1 MRGVYSFNGYRITFA
16 LLIGAIVVGIIFG
29 IFPELDLQISS
40 IFYDIRQGTFPAA
53 SSSFLN
59 TVRSEGVLLTSALAL
74 CLVTILITNKFLL
87 RASQL
92 LPSRHA
98 FFLLAVYILG
108 PGLLVN
114 GIAKSISHRP
124 RPYSVTQFNGPNE
137 FVAWWDRSGACKKNC
152 SFSSGEASTAAW
164 IIVAAIVLPTPHK
177 IIAVTLSIIIAGAL
191 SFLRLSFGGHFMSD
205 VLFGILTTLIVAS
218 VTYPLFFDPLQKNKR
233 EFIGSARSKATIA
246 LSSSRGI
253 TSSQVLSKAVR
264 INLLSVMLAIS
275 LVFTFGWAFSR
286 DPADIRDLA
295 IYCLF
300 LYGALATM
308 AAMQKS
314 FSQ

>member
-1 MRGVYSFNGYRITFA
+1 MRGVFSFNNRRITFA
-16 LLIGAIVVGIIFG
+16 LLSGAMVVGIIFG

-40 IFYDIRQGTFPAA
+40 IFYDSQQGTFPAA

-59 TVRSEGVLLTSALAL
+59 AVRSEGILIVNALAL
-74 CLVTILITNKFLL
+74 CLVTILITNRFLS

-98 FFLLAVYILG
+98 LFLLAIYILG

-114 GIAKSISHRP
+114 GIAKSVSHRP
-124 RPYSVTQFNGPNE
+124 RPYSVTQFNGPNK
-137 FVAWWDRSGACKKNC
+137 FVAWWDRSGTCKKNC
-152 SFSSGEASTAAW
+152 SFSSGEASSAAW
-164 IIVAAIVLPTPHK
+164 IIVAATVLPTPHK

-205 VLFGILTTLIVAS
+205 VLFGILTTLIVAC
-218 VTYPLFFDPLQKNKR
+218 VTYPLFFGALQKNKR
-233 EFIGSARSKATIA
+233 ELIEVASSKAALA
-246 LSSSRGI
+246 LSSSRDAVGLQI
-253 TSSQVLSKAVR
+253 LTKAVR

-275 LVFTFGWAFSR
+275 LVFTFGWIFSR
-286 DPADIRDLA
+286 DPDDIRDLA

-300 LYGALATM
+300 LYGTLATI
-308 AAMQKS
+308 ATTQKS
-314 FSQ
+314 LS